1 MSGILSIAGGFLG
14 AVGALQAGKAA
25 DRAGKF
31 QQAVLDQQAASERDV
46 SRAVAEDFRRRGSRA
61 RASSIARLSASG
73 AAVEGSPLLVDE
85 AFVKD
90 IALGSARI
98 LQGGEVRG
106 TRLAQQ
112 GVLARFEGK
121 AAKAAS
127 KIRAGQSLLTGFRGA
142 ADSFSGAGA
151 IS

>member
-1 MSGILSIAGGFLG
+1 MSAILSIAGGFLG
-14 AVGALQAGKAA
+14 AFGAIQEGKAA

-31 QQAVLDQQAASERDV
+31 QQKVLDQQAASERDV
-46 SRAVAEDFRRRGSRA
+46 SRADAEDFRRRGSRA
-61 RASSIARLSASG
+61 RASSISRLSASG

-106 TRLAQQ
+106 TRLNQQ

-121 AAKAAS
+121 NAKFAS
-127 KIRAGQSLLTGFRGA
+127 KIKAGQSLLSGFE
-142 ADSFSGAGA
+142 GA
-151 IS
+151 IK